1 MIAARPKRLN
11 AEPVS
16 RTTRPVTHAALVA
29 VNSRATRQIVPPGH
43 GYGGGTCPSGSHG
56 DHGARRDR
64 PSGVTTA
71 TATRWSATRRVAF
84 AGLLAVTMASSTFA
98 FTTFSVLSGRL
109 LDTFRI
115 SRWQLGALVTAT
127 AVLAAVL
134 SPPMGRVADRIG
146 GRNAMLATLLLSGA
160 ALAAIA
166 VSPIY
171 LLVVCAALAAGAAQS
186 MANPATNKLI
196 SLYGTDGGRGTL
208 TGIKQSGVQ
217 VGTFLGGSFLPLGAA
232 TIGWRPTLL
241 LAAVV
246 PAVGLGLSRHIVPVG
261 VAEDTSDER
270 RDAGSL
276 MRSPFLLQLAF
287 YGFLLGAGWSA
298 VFTYLP
304 DYGQNALGWSPT
316 VAGLLVSA
324 AGLCGIAG
332 RIGWSWYAEHRSDA
346 PKTLAML
353 ATISIAAI
361 GVILLSSRFPP
372 LLWLGAAALGGS
384 SGSWNSVGMFAIIDR
399 LPERAAGAAS
409 GIVMF
414 GFLVGLGVGAPAFG
428 WSVDVTGAY
437 VVGLVTAAVVH
448 IAGLIMA
455 LVLRRTSLGTA
466 ATVT

>member
-1 MIAARPKRLN
+1 
-11 AEPVS
+11 
-16 RTTRPVTHAALVA
+16 
-29 VNSRATRQIVPPGH
+29 
-43 GYGGGTCPSGSHG
+43 
-56 DHGARRDR
+56 
-64 PSGVTTA
+64 
-71 TATRWSATRRVAF
+71 
-84 AGLLAVTMASSTFA
+84 MASSTFG
-98 FTTFSVLSGRL
+98 FTTFSVLSGQL

-127 AVLAAVL
+127 AVLGAVL
-134 SPPMGRVADRIG
+134 SPPMGRLADRIG

-160 ALAAIA
+160 ALAAIS
-166 VSPIY
+166 VSPVY
-171 LLVVCAALAAGAAQS
+171 LLVVFAALAAGAAQS

-196 SLYGTDGGRGTL
+196 SLHGTDGGRGTL

-217 VGTFLGGSFLPLGAA
+217 VGTFLGGSLLPLGAT

-246 PAVGLGLSRHIVPVG
+246 PAVGLALSRRIVPPAG
-261 VAEDTSDER
+261 VDEDTSDEQEV
-270 RDAGSL
+270 AGSL
-276 MRSPFLLQLAF
+276 VRSPFLLQLAV

-304 DYGQNALGWSPT
+304 DYGQNALGWTAT

-346 PKTLAML
+346 PRTLAVL
-353 ATISIAAI
+353 ATIGIAAI
-361 GVILLSSRFPP
+361 TVILLSSRVPAM
-372 LLWLGAAALGGS
+372 LWLGAAALGGS

-414 GFLVGLGVGAPAFG
+414 GFLIGLGVGAPAFG
-428 WSVDVTGAY
+428 WSIDVTGAY
-437 VVGLVTAAVVH
+437 VIGLVAAAVVH
-448 IAGLIMA
+448 IAGLIVA
-455 LVLRRTSLGTA
+455 LVLRRAPLGTA
-466 ATVT
+466 ATVA

>member
-1 MIAARPKRLN
+1 
-11 AEPVS
+11 
-16 RTTRPVTHAALVA
+16 
-29 VNSRATRQIVPPGH
+29 
-43 GYGGGTCPSGSHG
+43 
-56 DHGARRDR
+56 
-64 PSGVTTA
+64 VTT
-71 TATRWSATRRVAF
+71 TAPRWSAARRGAF
-84 AGLLAVTMASSTFA
+84 AGVLAVTMASSTFA
-98 FTTFSVLSGRL
+98 FTTFSVLSGPL

-127 AVLAAVL
+127 AMLAAVL

-146 GRNAMLATLLLSGA
+146 GRNAMMVTLLLSGA

-166 VSPIY
+166 VSPVY

-196 SLYGTDGGRGTL
+196 SMHGTDGGRGTL

-217 VGTFLGGSFLPLGAA
+217 VGTFLGGSLLPLGAT

-246 PAVGLGLSRHIVPVG
+246 PVLGLAVSRRIVPPG
-261 VAEDTSDER
+261 AADDTPDEAELT
-270 RDAGSL
+270 GPL
-276 MRSPFLLQLAF
+276 VRSPFLLQLAV

-304 DYGQNALGWSPT
+304 DYAQNALGWSGT

-346 PKTLAML
+346 PRTLAVL
-353 ATISIAAI
+353 AAISIAAI
-361 GVILLSSRFPP
+361 GMILLSSRLPA

-409 GIVMF
+409 GLVMF
-414 GFLVGLGVGAPAFG
+414 GFLVGLGVGAPVFG
-428 WSVDVTGAY
+428 WSVDVTGTY
-437 VVGLVTAAVVH
+437 VVGLVAAAVMN
-448 IAGLIMA
+448 IAGLVMA
-455 LVLRRTSLGTA
+455 LVLRRAPLGAA
-466 ATVT
+466 ATVG

>member
-1 MIAARPKRLN
+1 
-11 AEPVS
+11 
-16 RTTRPVTHAALVA
+16 
-29 VNSRATRQIVPPGH
+29 
-43 GYGGGTCPSGSHG
+43 
-56 DHGARRDR
+56 
-64 PSGVTTA
+64 
-71 TATRWSATRRVAF
+71 
-84 AGLLAVTMASSTFA
+84 MASSTFA
-98 FTTFSVLSGRL
+98 FTTFSVLSGSL

-127 AVLAAVL
+127 AVLGAVL

-146 GRNAMLATLLLSGA
+146 GRNAMLVTLLLSGA

-166 VSPIY
+166 VSPVY
-171 LLVVCAALAAGAAQS
+171 LLVVCAALAAGSAQS

-196 SLYGTDGGRGTL
+196 SMHGTDGGRGTL

-217 VGTFLGGSFLPLGAA
+217 VGTFLGGSLLPLGAT

-246 PAVGLGLSRHIVPVG
+246 PVVGLAVSRHIVPPG
-261 VAEDTSDER
+261 VADDTSDEAEL
-270 RDAGSL
+270 AGPL
-276 MRSPFLLQLAF
+276 VRSPFLLQLAV

-304 DYGQNALGWSPT
+304 DYGQNALGWSGT

-324 AGLCGIAG
+324 AGLSGIAG

-346 PKTLAML
+346 PRTLAVL
-353 ATISIAAI
+353 AAISIAAV
-361 GVILLSSRFPP
+361 GVILLSSRLPV

-414 GFLVGLGVGAPAFG
+414 GFLIGLGVGAPAFG

-437 VVGLVTAAVVH
+437 VVGLVAAAAVHV
-448 IAGLIMA
+448 AGLIMA
-455 LVLRRTSLGTA
+455 LALRRAPLGTA
-466 ATVT
+466 VTVG